1 MLLKRTDH
9 PAIGETSYTGAL
21 ANGLRVTV
29 IPRPGFLKKYACF
42 AANYGGVM
50 RDFSVA
56 GQSVETPEGVA
67 HFLEHKMF
75 DMPWG
80 NALAVLSSRGAN
92 PNAYT
97 SDFITA
103 YHFECTE
110 NFYQNLDTLL
120 EFVSTPYFT
129 AESVKKEQGIIGE
142 EIGMTENDPSHAVY
156 YGLMRCL
163 YERCRVRDSIV
174 GTVESIA
181 EITPEILETCHRAF
195 YAPSNMQL
203 CVIGDVEPERVTEA
217 AERILSGELSPAPEP
232 DFGAPEGP
240 EPFERRF
247 SREMDVSAP
256 QFMFGAKLPADCAGG
271 ELLRRRLTGSLALR
285 CLAGTSSPLYTSL
298 YAEGAI
304 RSLWYELDWGPCASY
319 AVLGGESREPEQ
331 VLERFASA
339 AGKAAAEGLDA
350 AAFERCRRA
359 EYGSRIRALERPAS
373 LADTLVRSGFA
384 GFDCLRAFE
393 LLPEIR
399 AEDCA
404 AFIKEYLAPDRLALS
419 VVRPGPRKD

>member
-1 MLLKRTDH
+1 
-9 PAIGETSYTGAL
+9 
-21 ANGLRVTV
+21 
-29 IPRPGFLKKYACF
+29 
-42 AANYGGVM
+42 
-50 RDFSVA
+50 
-56 GQSVETPEGVA
+56 
-67 HFLEHKMF
+67 
-75 DMPWG
+75 
-80 NALAVLSSRGAN
+80 
-92 PNAYT
+92 
-97 SDFITA
+97 
-103 YHFECTE
+103 
-110 NFYQNLDTLL
+110 
-120 EFVSTPYFT
+120 
-129 AESVKKEQGIIGE
+129 
-142 EIGMTENDPSHAVY
+142 
-156 YGLMRCL
+156 
-163 YERCRVRDSIV
+163 
-174 GTVESIA
+174 
-181 EITPEILETCHRAF
+181 
-195 YAPSNMQL
+195 
-203 CVIGDVEPERVTEA
+203 
-217 AERILSGELSPAPEP
+217 
-232 DFGAPEGP
+232 
-240 EPFERRF
+240 
-247 SREMDVSAP
+247 
-256 QFMFGAKLPADCAGG
+256 MFGAKLPADCAGG

-331 VLERFASA
+331 VLERFAAA

>member
-232 DFGAPEGP
+232 DFGAPEGL

-247 SREMDVSAP
+247 
-256 QFMFGAKLPADCAGG
+256 
-271 ELLRRRLTGSLALR
+271 
-285 CLAGTSSPLYTSL
+285 
-298 YAEGAI
+298 
-304 RSLWYELDWGPCASY
+304 
-319 AVLGGESREPEQ
+319 
-331 VLERFASA
+331 
-339 AGKAAAEGLDA
+339 
-350 AAFERCRRA
+350 
-359 EYGSRIRALERPAS
+359 
-373 LADTLVRSGFA
+373 
-384 GFDCLRAFE
+384 
-393 LLPEIR
+393 
-399 AEDCA
+399 
-404 AFIKEYLAPDRLALS
+404 
-419 VVRPGPRKD
+419 